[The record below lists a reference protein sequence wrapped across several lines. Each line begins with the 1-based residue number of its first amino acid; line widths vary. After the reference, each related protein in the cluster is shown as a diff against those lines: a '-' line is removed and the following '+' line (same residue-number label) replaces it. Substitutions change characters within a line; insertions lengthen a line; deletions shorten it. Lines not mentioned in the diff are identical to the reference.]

1 MEYRLIHA
9 AASDRRGTLLT
20 EYPAKGVGDV
30 GLATPV
36 WTHDGRDPVVK
47 LDFGLVGERFE
58 PTECQRVDLHG
69 ATPDLVM
76 SSALNS
82 LDSSMSPMAV
92 AASSDS

>member
-9 AASDRRGTLLT
+9 AAANRRGTLLT
-20 EYPAKGVGDV
+20 EYPAKGIGDI
-30 GLATPV
+30 GLSTPV